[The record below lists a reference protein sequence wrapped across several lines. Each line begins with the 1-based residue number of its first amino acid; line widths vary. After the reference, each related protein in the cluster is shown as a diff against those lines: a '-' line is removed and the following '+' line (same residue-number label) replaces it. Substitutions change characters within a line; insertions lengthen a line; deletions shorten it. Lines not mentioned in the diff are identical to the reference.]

1 MNNNLTAD
9 AERVLIVYLN
19 NDIVVENVPGEV
31 DVDSYLD
38 EQDYD
43 ARQVELISMGEF
55 NERLDQMLLQY

>member
-1 MNNNLTAD
+1 MNNNFTAD

>member
-55 NERLDQMLLQY
+55 NDRLDQMLLQY

>member
-55 NERLDQMLLQY
+55 NERLDQMLLHY